1 MALLAEPALGV
12 ERGGAAGASRRDRL
26 PVHVVLHVSRG
37 EDTRDVGLGRLPPGQ
52 QVAAVRLVIELIE
65 EQRRVRV
72 VPDGDEHAVGGELGF
87 VTRDGVAQPDA
98 GHLVVAEHLTDDLVE
113 DELDLLVR
121 ARPVDHDRRRA
132 ELLPPVDDDD
142 PAREA
147 GDEQRLLHRRVAT
160 ADDDHDL
167 VPEERRIAG
176 RAVRDAASLQQPLGL
191 EPELARARA
200 GGDDHRLRPV
210 LVVADPHA
218 KGPLGEVH
226 ARDVVGDERRPEP
239 LGLAAEVLHH
249 RRPHD
254 AVGVARVVLDV
265 GRDHQLAAPVE
276 PLDHERIEVGS
287 GGVERSGV
295 PRGSTADHDD
305 VAHVGHG
312 RPVLLGWSMTPL

>member
-1 MALLAEPALGV
+1 MTACRYTWSCTSPAAKTPGTL
-12 ERGGAAGASRRDRL
+12 
-26 PVHVVLHVSRG
+26 VSV
-37 EDTRDVGLGRLPPGQ
+37 DFPLGQ

-167 VPEERRIAG
+167 SLKN
-176 RAVRDAASLQQPLGL
+176 AASQVAQY
-191 EPELARARA
+191 ET
-200 GGDDHRLRPV
+200 LRPCSSRSDSSPSWRALAPV
-210 LVVADPHA
+210 AMITDSAWYSSSPTHTRKGRWEKSTRVTSSVTNVVPN
-218 KGPLGEVH
+218 
-226 ARDVVGDERRPEP
+226 R

-254 AVGVARVVLDV
+254 AVG
-265 GRDHQLAAPVE
+265 AP
-276 PLDHERIEVGS
+276 G
-287 GGVERSGV
+287 
-295 PRGSTADHDD
+295 
-305 VAHVGHG
+305 
-312 RPVLLGWSMTPL
+312 